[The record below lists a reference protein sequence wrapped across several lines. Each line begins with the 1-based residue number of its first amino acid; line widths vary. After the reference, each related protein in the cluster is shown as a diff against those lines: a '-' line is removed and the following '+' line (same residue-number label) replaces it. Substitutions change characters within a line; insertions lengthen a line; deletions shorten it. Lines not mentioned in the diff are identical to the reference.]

1 MVVGSRNSKA
11 RLYEAAG
18 FKTAHGSLLCE
29 AQSIERVAKFK
40 GAAVA
45 GLQIK
50 PSFSEDERYVISAS
64 EDGCVFIWDRCV
76 AARLYKLYCTAT
88 LILKLYCYNSYTA
101 LHCKSDTYVQAVL
114 FKYKLCMV
122 IACDLQLMC
131 CILMC
136 GSTTCI
142 MQYRLPSQISL

>member
-76 AARLYKLYCTAT
+76 AAT
-88 LILKLYCYNSYTA
+88 LA
-101 LHCKSDTYVQAVL
+101 LHFTSCAKVLAVQL
-114 FKYKLCMV
+114 
-122 IACDLQLMC
+122 
-131 CILMC
+131 
-136 GSTTCI
+136 
-142 MQYRLPSQISL
+142 